1 MCRSPR
7 LSFSSHLAVLSGVL
21 AGLVC
26 VGAAS
31 VLAQDARPLAGEV
44 FVAGATPLDPPAGEA
59 ADTHA
64 YVSLNG
70 EGAVAIYGAMQAA
83 EIDDLC
89 RGEGWKLKNSGPL
102 VCSFHAPSGEAACDF
117 SLDLVSGSLDE
128 GIPC

>member
-1 MCRSPR
+1 MPRSLR
-7 LSFSSHLAVLSGVL
+7 LSYRHVTLLSGVL
-21 AGLVC
+21 ACLVC
-26 VGAAS
+26 VEAAS
-31 VLAQDARPLAGEV
+31 ALAQDARPLAGEV

-64 YVSLNG
+64 YVSLR
-70 EGAVAIYGAMQAA
+70 GAGAAAIYDAMQGA

-89 RGEGWKLKNSGPL
+89 RGEGWKLKTAGPM

-117 SLDLVSGSLDE
+117 SLDLVAGSLDD